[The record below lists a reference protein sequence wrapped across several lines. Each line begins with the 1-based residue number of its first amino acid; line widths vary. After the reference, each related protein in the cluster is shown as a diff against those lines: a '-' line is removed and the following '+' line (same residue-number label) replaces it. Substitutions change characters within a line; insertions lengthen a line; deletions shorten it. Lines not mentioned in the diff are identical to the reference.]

1 MRKKVF
7 LMGSLL
13 ALVII
18 LGASHAYAQAPTVN
32 VKNGGRWNDTVLA
45 DVATKLNI
53 SPTDLAAMKA
63 EIDSGKAFK
72 DVLAEHNLTMVQV
85 RTALATVTQTEHAHA
100 SNTAIM
106 TLATKLGLNATSVQA
121 DIANGLTM
129 KQILTKYNITNTQ
142 LQTALA
148 SIHPAVKSG
157 KHLKKVTS

>member
-1 MRKKVF
+1 
-7 LMGSLL
+7 MGSLL

-18 LGASHAYAQAPTVN
+18 LGASHAYAQAPASTI
-32 VKNGGRWNDTVLA
+32 KHGGRWNDTVLT

-72 DVLAEHNLTMVQV
+72 DVLAEHNITMAQV
-85 RTALATVTQTEHAHA
+85 RTALATVSKTDHRHM

-106 TLATKLGLNATSVQA
+106 SVATKLGLDTASVQS
-121 DIANGLTM
+121 DITAGLTF

-142 LQTALA
+142 LETALA
-148 SIHPAVKSG
+148 SIHPTGKSG
-157 KHLKKVTS
+157 KHFKKTAG